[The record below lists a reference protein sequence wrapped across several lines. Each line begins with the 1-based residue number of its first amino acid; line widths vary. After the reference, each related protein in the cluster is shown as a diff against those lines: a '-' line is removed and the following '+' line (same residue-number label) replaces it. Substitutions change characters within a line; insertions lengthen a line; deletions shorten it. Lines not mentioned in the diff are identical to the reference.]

1 MFIYLLL
8 PAIDVLTSHRLERNW
23 NFFVGKNNI
32 TFIWITLK
40 LSHQL
45 SWCITISFILL
56 LLLFTVFH
64 FVMCFQWCSSFQIII
79 NHPPTHFTSR
89 HSLCSFYRV
98 CSFSCGDDSFSLDR
112 LYRLPRVVESGK
124 NTKWSLHNQP
134 WRQKRVW
141 SLLRSKDKRWW
152 VGCLPKA
159 IPWLGWLLPRL
170 GELQSWIW

>member
-8 PAIDVLTSHRLERNW
+8 PAIDVITPHHLERNW

-45 SWCITISFILL
+45 SWCITISFLLL

-64 FVMCFQWCSSFQIII
+64 FVMCIQRCSSFQII
-79 NHPPTHFTSR
+79 
-89 HSLCSFYRV
+89 CSFYRV